1 MMNPQQGHH
10 GSGAVGV
17 NGKKIGGQ
25 FQGVN
30 HAAADD
36 IFFGHR
42 ETLTLP
48 RPQARPAPVQAAPAR
63 AARPSSP
70 RFYIPRSV
78 QLGGAAVMAAG
89 GFAATTAGTAM
100 AASAGFPAGV
110 AVLLL
115 GAMATMASVKT
126 ADSAL

>member
-1 MMNPQQGHH
+1 MNPQQGHY

-25 FQGVN
+25 FQTVN

-36 IFFGHR
+36 IFFGQR

-48 RPQARPAPVQAAPAR
+48 RPQARPAPVQSAPAR
-63 AARPSSP
+63 ASVP
-70 RFYIPRSV
+70 RISIPRSV
-78 QLGGAAVMAAG
+78 RLAGAVVLAAG

-100 AASAGFPAGV
+100 AASAGLPAGA
-110 AVLLL
+110 AVLLM
-115 GAMATMASVKT
+115 GAVATMASVKT
-126 ADSAL
+126 ADNAL